1 MWQAIYDD
9 YQDKDF
15 VVIAVAMD
23 NDIEAARPWIEEAKP
38 TYPVLIDRYHQL
50 ADLYNMVNV
59 PQAVWIDEAGQIVR
73 PTENAGAFEGFR
85 ALNFTTMTI
94 PDEVAATAKSS
105 RATYVAAIRDWAE
118 NGADSAHI
126 FTPEQAKAHLEAPDD
141 NVAQAHV
148 LFRLGMYLREV
159 GQAEEANVLLAE
171 ASILHPQSWTI
182 WRQAAD
188 ITDRGLAA
196 GPAFWQR
203 VNALGQDHYYK
214 PVDMVGMPTDRP
226 PKPQ

>member
-1 MWQAIYDD
+1 VWQTVYDD
-9 YQDKDF
+9 YQNKDF

-23 NDIEAARPWIEEAKP
+23 NDIEAARPWIEDAKP

-85 ALNFTTMTI
+85 ALDFESMTV
-94 PDEVAATAKSS
+94 PDEVSATVQSS
-105 RATYVAAIRDWAE
+105 KKTYVAAIRDWAE
-118 NGADSAHI
+118 KGADSVHA
-126 FTPEQAKAHLEAPDD
+126 FSPDQAQAHLNAPDD
-141 NVAQAHV
+141 NTARAHV
-148 LFRLGMYLREV
+148 LFRLGIYLRQI
-159 GQAEEANVLLAE
+159 GNASEADGLLAQAAE
-171 ASILHPQSWTI
+171 LHPESWTI

-188 ITDRGLAA
+188 KLENGLAA

-203 VNALGQDHYYK
+203 VNALGEDHFYK
-214 PVDMVGMPTDRP
+214 PVDMAGMPTQGP
-226 PKPQ
+226 PKG